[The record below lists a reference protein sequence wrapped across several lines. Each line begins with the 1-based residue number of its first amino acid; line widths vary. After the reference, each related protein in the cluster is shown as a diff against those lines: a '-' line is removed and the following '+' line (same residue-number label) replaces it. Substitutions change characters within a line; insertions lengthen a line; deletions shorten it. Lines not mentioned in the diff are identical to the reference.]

1 MANIPPLKVL
11 PSAFAQNA
19 LSVYKNI
26 IAAIRGET
34 TPPNAATY
42 EDGFGEATFK
52 PVTDGDNSGLPP
64 RGGDV
69 NGILNE
75 LSTPIYRAQMGLPI
89 NTWDASIAAQGY
101 PKGAVV
107 IYPDGDSTEKQ
118 EYISLIDNNTFTPTS
133 ETWKPRF
140 SFSEYI
146 ISHGGTL
153 SKWYKIYNTGW
164 CIQGGETLAKNHYQ
178 DYESISLMY
187 PYINSSYNVITSINV
202 NEVKYING
210 TISCYVN
217 KVTSSNFNIVFDAT
231 NNTLTNSYATWRA
244 EGYIS

>member
-34 TPPNAATY
+34 TPKNAATY

-52 PVTDGDNSGLPP
+52 PVTDGDNSGIPP

-89 NTWDASIAAQGY
+89 NTWDSVIAEQGY
-101 PKGAVV
+101 PEGAIV
-107 IYPDGDSTEKQ
+107 IYPNGDSTEKQ
-118 EYISLIDNNTFTPTS
+118 QYICNCKR
-133 ETWKPRF
+133 EWK
-140 SFSEYI
+140 
-146 ISHGGTL
+146 G
-153 SKWYKIYNTGW
+153 
-164 CIQGGETLAKNHYQ
+164 
-178 DYESISLMY
+178 
-187 PYINSSYNVITSINV
+187 
-202 NEVKYING
+202 
-210 TISCYVN
+210 
-217 KVTSSNFNIVFDAT
+217 
-231 NNTLTNSYATWRA
+231 
-244 EGYIS
+244 